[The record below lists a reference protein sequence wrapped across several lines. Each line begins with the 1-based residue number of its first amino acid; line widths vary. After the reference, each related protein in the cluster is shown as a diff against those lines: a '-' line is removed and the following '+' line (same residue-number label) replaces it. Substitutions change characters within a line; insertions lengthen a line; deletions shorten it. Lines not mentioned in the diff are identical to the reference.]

1 MVQNKDLASITFDDI
16 DVYFVLNNI
25 YNTFQNLAD
34 LDAQ

>member
-16 DVYFVLNNI
+16 DVYFVLKNI